1 MKIENVSQQQSRTSP
16 YEQQRPFQIF
26 IRCGAV
32 YKMRKFL
39 PFILLLAI
47 IVLFSACHHSK
58 YRNISIRTNENNLS
72 LAIQFAGEV
81 RFTGDS
87 TAIKSISPD
96 GKELVAESDPKGQ
109 ITLTIYTNGRKITS
123 DDEGKIFLTEAVKDM
138 IAKGVDV
145 WNDRGEQIRQ

>member
-1 MKIENVSQQQSRTSP
+1 
-16 YEQQRPFQIF
+16 
-26 IRCGAV
+26 
-32 YKMRKFL
+32 MRKFL

-96 GKELVAESDPKGQ
+96 GYLRYMLNGKELVAESDPKGQ